1 MPSLGHGATRDDT
14 PENMMA
20 GVELKDMPS
29 EESNNYK
36 KCGGNKDML
45 YSHFT
50 GKAESVDF
58 SRLSTSS
65 EICKGH
71 DGAVR
76 ENCYLT
82 AHDQRA
88 GLEPEPEQSNKQAFG
103 SENHESLRNLP
114 CMPVV
119 DKVPS
124 THSGAYCLA
133 SNPLKRED
141 NPPGPCARPE
151 SSGVMPNNP
160 STEKNYARQQTTPK
174 AVRNYPTESVNRTG
188 QLK

>member
-1 MPSLGHGATRDDT
+1 M
-14 PENMMA
+14 
-20 GVELKDMPS
+20 
-29 EESNNYK
+29 
-36 KCGGNKDML
+36 
-45 YSHFT
+45 
-50 GKAESVDF
+50 
-58 SRLSTSS
+58 LSTSS
-65 EICKGH
+65 KICKVH
-71 DGAVR
+71 DSTVR
-76 ENCYLT
+76 ENRCLT

-160 STEKNYARQQTTPK
+160 STHKNDARQQTTPK